1 MNITPVVLNL
11 TDMQLVCLRDA
22 VSLRYHEMSGIV
34 NNQDLYPDQPADNL
48 QRLSALRDLHNLM
61 DQY

>member
-11 TDMQLVCLRDA
+11 TDIQLVCLRDA
-22 VSLRYHEMSGIV
+22 VALRYHEMSSIV
-34 NNQDLYPDQPADNL
+34 NNQDLYPDQPADNP

>member
-34 NNQDLYPDQPADNL
+34 NNQDLYPDQPADNP

>member
-22 VSLRYHEMSGIV
+22 VALRYHEMSSIV
-34 NNQDLYPDQPADNL
+34 NNQDLYPDQPVDNP

>member
-22 VSLRYHEMSGIV
+22 ISLRYDEMSGIV
-34 NNQDLYPDQPADNL
+34 NNEDLYPDQPADNP
-48 QRLSALRDLHNLM
+48 QRLTALRDLHLLM
-61 DQY
+61 DKY

>member
-22 VSLRYHEMSGIV
+22 VALRYHEMSSIV
-34 NNQDLYPDQPADNL
+34 NNQDLYPDQPADNP